1 MKTLFRILATT
12 LLGSWLSFASA
23 QELDLNALLGAGQRI
38 TQIVDQNQAGTL
50 WDGASALTRKSVTRD
65 TFANAIQTTRRPLG
79 AVVARNWSN
88 IARQQVQAGAQVP
101 PGTYI
106 NIEFSTTFAAGQNLH
121 ELISFRL
128 DEDKVWRFTGYF
140 LR

>member
-1 MKTLFRILATT
+1 M
-12 LLGSWLSFASA
+12 
-23 QELDLNALLGAGQRI
+23 
-38 TQIVDQNQAGTL
+38 
-50 WDGASALTRKSVTRD
+50 
-65 TFANAIQTTRRPLG
+65 
-79 AVVARNWSN
+79 VVARNWSN

-101 PGTYI
+101 PGTCI